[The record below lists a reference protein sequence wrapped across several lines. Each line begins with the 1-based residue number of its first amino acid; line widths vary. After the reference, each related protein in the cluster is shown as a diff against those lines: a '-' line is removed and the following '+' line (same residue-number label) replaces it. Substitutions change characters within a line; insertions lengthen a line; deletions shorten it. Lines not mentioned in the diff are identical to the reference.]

1 MQYCIDY
8 DNPETFPKE
17 LRDWRSDFEKML
29 LSKINLENVSEW
41 WQIRNQLQDL
51 HIEEMD
57 IISDFVK
64 ENMETEVAVCH
75 CARILDVDDYWK
87 NGIITDGGKNSVGE
101 ERIRNLLINIGV
113 SHDKIN
119 AILVKVNKYWD
130 RDKDSRT
137 KSVHFFIDKNLVY
150 EDIRI
155 ADFAINL
162 GGKILKWAL
171 EAIDKDLYKQEPY
184 KRLWIN
190 GTPSVIKFKC
200 KISDI
205 HEVCRDML
213 IAEIVKYFIV
223 CDLFHYKYEF
233 KFTGMTKGSVPPE
246 NIISIEEI
254 KGFIE
259 MQEKYSEFEG
269 FYYELK
275 DF

>member
-8 DNPETFPKE
+8 DNPETFPKS
-17 LRDWRSDFEKML
+17 LRDWGSDFENMI
-29 LSKINLENVSEW
+29 LSKINLDKVSEW
-41 WQIRNQLQDL
+41 WQIQNQLQDL
-51 HIEEMD
+51 HIEEME

-64 ENMETEVAVCH
+64 ENAELEVAVCH
-75 CARILDVDDYWK
+75 CARILDVNDYWN
-87 NGIITDGGKNSVGE
+87 NGIITAGGKNSLGE
-101 ERIRNLLINIGV
+101 ERIRNLLDNIGV
-113 SHDKIN
+113 PQDKIN
-119 AILVKVNKYWD
+119 VILDKVNDYWVRD
-130 RDKDSRT
+130 RTSRT
-137 KSVHFFIDKNLVY
+137 KSVHFFIDKKLVSK
-150 EDIRI
+150 DIAI

-162 GGKILKWAL
+162 GGEILKWAL

-205 HEVCRDML
+205 HEICRDML

-233 KFTGMTKGSVPPE
+233 EFTGMTKGSVLPE

-259 MQEKYSEFEG
+259 MQKQYSEFKN
-269 FYYELK
+269 FYYE
-275 DF
+275 

>member
-8 DNPETFPKE
+8 DNPETFPKA
-17 LRDWRSDFEKML
+17 LRDWGSNFENMI
-29 LSKINLENVSEW
+29 LSKINLDKVSEW
-41 WQIRNQLQDL
+41 WQIQNQLQDL
-51 HIEEMD
+51 HIEEME

-64 ENMETEVAVCH
+64 ENAESEVAVCH
-75 CARILDVDDYWK
+75 CARILDVNDYWN
-87 NGIITDGGKNSVGE
+87 NGIITVGGKNSLGE
-101 ERIRNLLINIGV
+101 ERIRNLLDNIGV
-113 SHDKIN
+113 PQDKIN
-119 AILVKVNKYWD
+119 VILDKVNDYWVRD
-130 RDKDSRT
+130 RTSRT
-137 KSVHFFIDKNLVY
+137 KSVHFFIDKKLVSK
-150 EDIRI
+150 DITI

-162 GGKILKWAL
+162 GGEILKWAL

-233 KFTGMTKGSVPPE
+233 EFTGMTKGSVPPE

-259 MQEKYSEFEG
+259 MQKQYSEFKN
-269 FYYELK
+269 FYYE
-275 DF
+275 